1 MDQKELV
8 ADRVSQVQ
16 ATARRSTVIRA
27 RRLPLLR
34 RRGH

>member
-8 ADRVSQVQ
+8 AERVSQVRAFAQ
-16 ATARRSTVIRA
+16 RGVVVRA

-34 RRGH
+34 RRSH

>member
-8 ADRVSQVQ
+8 AERVSQVQ
-16 ATARRSTVIRA
+16 TAARRSTVIRA
-27 RRLPLLR
+27 RRLPMLR